1 MQPHKSAN
9 IHSPKNIKS
18 SQRWKM
24 EEKKGFIESA
34 ISSKTKKNLKFFN
47 LGKDNNWKKLLDYGT
62 AKKIE
67 NIFKKE
73 MKELDYL

>member
-1 MQPHKSAN
+1 MK
-9 IHSPKNIKS
+9 
-18 SQRWKM
+18 WKK
-24 EEKKGFIESA
+24 KKGFIESA